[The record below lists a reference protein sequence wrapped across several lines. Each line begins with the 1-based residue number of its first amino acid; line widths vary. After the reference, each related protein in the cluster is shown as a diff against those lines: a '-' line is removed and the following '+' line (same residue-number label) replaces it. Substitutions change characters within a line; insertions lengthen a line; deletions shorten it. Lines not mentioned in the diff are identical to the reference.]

1 MKKHIL
7 FLFLITSFTSYA
19 QLLLNEDFDYN
30 SGSLT
35 DIKGRNN
42 VSFGNWF
49 SVSTSSFFKGDQF
62 VSAGN
67 LTYPNYFS
75 NIISNKLS
83 VTFDSAG
90 AYSYR
95 LFEPQFSGTVYFSF
109 LLNVENLTTN
119 NPNNSKY
126 FIEIT
131 DSLTKSWLLN
141 IDKGIND
148 SFFKLK
154 IQDDYSGNKNFVL
167 SNDLAINKTHLIVIA
182 YQFNNGNEN
191 DSIFLW
197 VNQNAIQKP
206 KPNYS
211 IGVDST
217 NKCSNLVR
225 FMIHN
230 LPDLAKI
237 KIDYDL
243 DALHIGKTWEDIM
256 GTPEYNIA
264 QINTSNASTGIADS
278 VGVKVKL
285 KGIVH
290 RYNQTSIGLKFLL
303 HDGTGGI
310 TVFSTSKTFGYTVGE
325 GDSIEVTGIIN
336 SQKGLVIIN
345 IDTLILISQFNLT
358 RTPTTAIKLGENTE
372 NKLITIANLKFI
384 NKQTNNWNVGTYNTI
399 IRNTNDTVT
408 ILILPTSP
416 LVGKKAPTNNWF
428 NATGIGTQISTSF
441 VSPFAFNGYSIIPM
455 KLSDIVIGDSITSL
469 VEVTTKNKISI
480 YPNPATS
487 KLTVNSETA
496 IKEIYIYD
504 VLGKLVKQINVE
516 KNKTKETEI
525 TIDDLNTG
533 IYIIQVVDVFDAK
546 LSSKFIKEQ

>member
-7 FLFLITSFTSYA
+7 FVLLITSFTSYA

-30 SGSLT
+30 TGSLT
-35 DIKGRNN
+35 DIKGRSN

-49 SVSTSSFFKGDQF
+49 SVSTSSLFKGDQF
-62 VSAGN
+62 VSVGN
-67 LTYPNYFS
+67 LNYPKYFS
-75 NIISNKLS
+75 NINSNKLS
-83 VTFDSAG
+83 ATYDSAG

-95 LFEPQFSGTVYFSF
+95 HFEPQFTGTVYFSF
-109 LLNVENLTTN
+109 LLNVVSLTTN

-131 DSLTKSWLLN
+131 DSLAKSWMLN

-154 IQDDYSGNKNFVL
+154 IQDDYSGNKNFAI
-167 SNDLAINKTHLIVIA
+167 SNDLAINKTHLIVLA

-197 VNQNAIQKP
+197 INQNTIQKP

-217 NKCSNLVR
+217 NKYSNLVR
-225 FMIHN
+225 FIIYN
-230 LPDLAKI
+230 LPDLGKI

-264 QINTSNASTGIADS
+264 QINTSNTSTGIADS
-278 VGVKVKL
+278 IGVKVKL

-290 RYNQTSIGLKFLL
+290 RYNQTSTGLKFLL

-310 TVFSTSKTFGYTVGE
+310 TVVSTSKTFGYTVGE

-336 SQKGLVIIN
+336 TQKGLVILN
-345 IDTLILISQFNLT
+345 TDTLNLISQFNLT
-358 RTPTTAIKLGENTE
+358 RTPTIASKLGENTE
-372 NKLITIANLKFI
+372 NKLITIAKLKFI
-384 NKQTNNWNVGTYNTI
+384 NKPTNNWTVGTYNTI
-399 IRNTNDTVT
+399 IQNTNDTVT

-428 NATGIGTQISTSF
+428 TTIGIGTQISTSLT
-441 VSPFAFNGYSIIPM
+441 SPFAFNGYSLIPM

-469 VEVTTKNKISI
+469 NEVVEINKVSI
-480 YPNPATS
+480 FPNPATT
-487 KLTVNSETA
+487 KLIVTSETA

-504 VLGKLVKQINVE
+504 VLGKLVKQVNLE
-516 KNKTKETEI
+516 NTKSNEI
-525 TIDDLNTG
+525 VIDELNAG

-546 LSSKFIKEQ
+546 LNSKFIKE